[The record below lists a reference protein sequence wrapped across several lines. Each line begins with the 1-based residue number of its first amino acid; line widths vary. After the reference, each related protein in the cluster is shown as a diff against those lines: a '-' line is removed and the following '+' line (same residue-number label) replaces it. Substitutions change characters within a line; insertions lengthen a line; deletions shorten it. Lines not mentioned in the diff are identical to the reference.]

1 MAQVSPFTGIRY
13 DPARIDLA
21 DVLAPPYDVI
31 GEALQ
36 GELYSRAMQNMV
48 RVELG
53 KDYPGDAADGA
64 DRYTRA
70 RDHLRTWLDQ
80 GFLTRDPEPSLYLHR
95 HSFQLP
101 GDHGRQARLG
111 CFASVE
117 PVAHERREVL
127 RHELTMSGPRE
138 DRLRLLQA
146 TRTQTSPVFLLYED
160 CPEVSAT
167 MQEQVRLA
175 APVGDAVTDGDFG
188 PERHELWRVTDPA
201 ALASICGALSNTH
214 LFIADGHHR
223 YETALRLHLPGVLAL
238 LAPLRDPGNVI
249 LPTHRLLPKSRLS
262 ADELATNLSGVGW
275 DVAVVPAWPDIPSR
289 LAELRP
295 THHAF
300 GILDSGSQF
309 VVGRRRQAE
318 ARSGAAAGLD
328 VAVLDREIMEA
339 QLGVV
344 PKDSELGLLR
354 YIRDPEEVAAQA
366 QARAALGFLLSPT
379 SVEEMAEV
387 ALAGEAM
394 PQKSTYFFP
403 KVPAG
408 LVLMDAK

>member
-1 MAQVSPFTGIRY
+1 MARVFPFAGIRY

-21 DVLAPPYDVI
+21 AVLAPPYDVI
-31 GEALQ
+31 GPALQ
-36 GELYSRAMQNMV
+36 RDLYSRAMQNVV

-53 KDYPGDAADGA
+53 RDYEGDAGDGA

-70 RDHLRTWLDQ
+70 RDYLRTWLDQ
-80 GFLTRDPEPSLYLHR
+80 GFLVRDDEPSLYLHR

-101 GDHGRQARLG
+101 GGEGPQARLG
-111 CFASVE
+111 CFAAVE

-127 RHELTMSGPRE
+127 RHELTLSGPRE

-146 TRTQTSPVFLLYED
+146 TRTQTSPVFLLYENCD
-160 CPEVSAT
+160 EVSAT
-167 MQEQVRLA
+167 MRQQVQVA
-175 APVGDAVTDGDFG
+175 APVGDAVAEGEYG
-188 PERHELWRVTDPA
+188 PERHQLWRVTDPA
-201 ALASICGALSNTH
+201 ALEVICGGLSSTH

-249 LPTHRLLPKSRLS
+249 LPTHRLLPHSRLS
-262 ADELATNLSGVGW
+262 ADELVTGLSGVGW
-275 DVAVVPAWPDIPSR
+275 EAAGAPTPDDILTR

-300 GILDSGSQF
+300 GILDSGSRF
-309 VVGRRRQAE
+309 VVARRRQAA
-318 ARSGAAAGLD
+318 ARPGGGTWLD
-328 VAVLDREIMEA
+328 VAVLDREILEA
-339 QLGVV
+339 QLGVLAQ
-344 PKDSELGLLR
+344 DSEQGRLS
-354 YIRDPEEVAAQA
+354 YIRDPEELARQA
-366 QARAALGFLLSPT
+366 QARGALGFLLSPT

>member
-1 MAQVSPFTGIRY
+1 MARVSPFAGIRY
-13 DPARIDLA
+13 DPARIALA

-31 GEALQ
+31 GPELQ
-36 GELYSRAMQNMV
+36 RDLYSRAMQNVV

-53 KDYPGDAADGA
+53 KDYPGDAEGGG

-80 GFLTRDPEPSLYLHR
+80 GFLVRDPEPSLYLHR

-101 GDHGRQARLG
+101 NGSGQRSRLG
-111 CFASVE
+111 CLAAVE

-127 RHELTMSGPRE
+127 RHELTLSGPRE

-160 CPEVSAT
+160 CDRVTAI

-175 APVGDAVTDGDFG
+175 APQAEAVIAGEYG
-188 PERHELWRVTDPA
+188 PERHELWRVTEPA
-201 ALASICGALSNTH
+201 ALDAISAGLSSTH

-223 YETALRLHLPGVLAL
+223 YETALRLHLPRVLAL

-249 LPTHRLLPKSRLS
+249 LPTHRLLPHSRLS
-262 ADELATNLSGVGW
+262 ADELATNLAGAGW
-275 DVAVVPAWPDIPSR
+275 EVAAAPAVPDIPPR
-289 LAELRP
+289 LAELRAS
-295 THHAF
+295 HHAF
-300 GILDSGSQF
+300 GILDSGSTF
-309 VVGRRRQAE
+309 VVARRRQAE
-318 ARSGAAAGLD
+318 VRPGAATGLD
-328 VAVLDREIMEA
+328 VAVLDREILEA
-339 QLGVV
+339 QLGVL
-344 PKDSELGLLR
+344 PKDAEQGLLR
-354 YIRDPEEVAAQA
+354 YIRQPEELAAGSQA
-366 QARAALGFLLSPT
+366 LGALGFLLSPT

-408 LVLMDAK
+408 LVLMDAN

>member
-1 MAQVSPFTGIRY
+1 MARVSPFTGIRY

-31 GEALQ
+31 GPELQ
-36 GELYSRAMQNMV
+36 GELYSRALQNIV

-64 DRYTRA
+64 DRYSRA
-70 RDHLRTWLDQ
+70 RDHLRPWLDQ
-80 GFLTRDPEPSLYLHR
+80 GFLMRDPEPSLYLHR

-101 GDHGRQARLG
+101 GERGLHSRLG

-127 RHELTMSGPRE
+127 RHELTLSGPRE
-138 DRLRLLQA
+138 DRIRLLQA
-146 TRTQTSPVFLLYED
+146 TRTQTSPVFLLYEE
-160 CPEVSAT
+160 CPEVSVT
-167 MQEQVRLA
+167 MQEQVGLA
-175 APVGDAVTDGDFG
+175 EPVGDAVTDGEFG

-201 ALASICGALSNTH
+201 ALASICDGLSNTH
-214 LFIADGHHR
+214 LYIADGHHR

-262 ADELATNLSGVGW
+262 ADQLATNLSGLGW
-275 DVAVVPAWPDIPSR
+275 DVAVLAWSAIPSR

-318 ARSGAAAGLD
+318 SRPGAAAGLD

-344 PKDSELGLLR
+344 PKDSELGRLR
-354 YIRDPEEVAAQA
+354 YIRDPEELAAQA
-366 QARAALGFLLSPT
+366 RARAALGFLLNPT
-379 SVEEMAEV
+379 SVEEMVEV

-408 LVLMDAK
+408 LVLMEAK